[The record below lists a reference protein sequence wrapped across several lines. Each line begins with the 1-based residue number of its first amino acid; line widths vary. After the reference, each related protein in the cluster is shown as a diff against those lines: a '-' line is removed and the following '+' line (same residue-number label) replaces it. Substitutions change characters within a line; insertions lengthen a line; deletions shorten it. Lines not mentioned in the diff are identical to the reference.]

1 MNELED
7 LLALNKSQGIYIDIG
22 TQIHLEIDGVTF
34 SVTSTFV
41 GFLKHEF
48 MIITLPKKYN
58 TVKNKLYKGNKMIVK
73 YLYKGSVYVFQTG
86 IIEII
91 TTPIQAL
98 AIEYPKVVQQ
108 MELREIKRRQV
119 VIPGKIEVRKKNFPI
134 LVNDISKKGCQ
145 LIFQKKTNMKE
156 GDLVKIYCKFPGFAD
171 EVGTMARVRNIRRGQ
186 KKISIGAEFQ
196 DATQIFL
203 TPLMQF
209 LISIEGML

>member
-119 VIPGKIEVRKKNFPI
+119 VIPGKMDASLSFKK
-134 LVNDISKKGCQ
+134 KQ
-145 LIFQKKTNMKE
+145 T
-156 GDLVKIYCKFPGFAD
+156 
-171 EVGTMARVRNIRRGQ
+171 
-186 KKISIGAEFQ
+186 
-196 DATQIFL
+196 
-203 TPLMQF
+203 
-209 LISIEGML
+209 